1 MVKVVEEVKVLAEG
15 GHRPSGA
22 RALFSSLFGFCY
34 LLSELYWTDVANG
47 PVWSDVVILPTP
59 VTDNHPCFGQGP
71 QLFAIKTLLTE
82 AGMEAL
88 DVSILPRTTRFDV
101 ERFDSITLK

>member
-22 RALFSSLFGFCY
+22 RALFSSLLCFCY
-34 LLSELYWTDVANG
+34 LLSELYWTDVAKG

-88 DVSILPRTTRFDV
+88 DVSVLPKTTRFDIQSL
-101 ERFDSITLK
+101 DSLTG

>member
-15 GHRPSGA
+15 GRRPSGA
-22 RALFSSLFGFCY
+22 RALFSSLLCFCY
-34 LLSELYWTDVANG
+34 LLSELYWADVAKG
-47 PVWSDVVILPTP
+47 PVWSDVVIFPTP

-82 AGMEAL
+82 AGMGTFE
-88 DVSILPRTTRFDV
+88 
-101 ERFDSITLK
+101 

>member
-22 RALFSSLFGFCY
+22 RALFSSLLCFCY
-34 LLSELYWTDVANG
+34 LLSELYWTDVAKG

-59 VTDNHPCFGQGP
+59 VTDYHPCFGQGP

-82 AGMEAL
+82 TGMDCLLYTYVPA
-88 DVSILPRTTRFDV
+88 DDLPC
-101 ERFDSITLK
+101 L

>member
-15 GHRPSGA
+15 GRRPSGD
-22 RALFSSLFGFCY
+22 RALFNYPFGFCY
-34 LLSELYWTDVANG
+34 LLSEFDGTDVAEC
-47 PVWSDVVILPTP
+47 PVWSDVVVLPTP
-59 VTDNHPCFGQGP
+59 VTDYHSCFGQGP

-88 DVSILPRTTRFDV
+88 DVSVLPRTTRFDIQS
-101 ERFDSITLK
+101 FDSLTG